1 MILEAKNIG
10 FRYKNSGYI
19 LKNLDFSI
27 SSNERVALLAKS
39 GYGKT
44 TLARIMSGYL
54 KQNWGEVLIDGEEIP
69 GSGFHPVQLIYQHP
83 EKTFNPKW
91 KMKKF
96 LEENGNPDEKLIDLL
111 EIKGTWLDRYPSELS
126 GGELQRFAIA
136 RAITQETKFIIA
148 DEITAML
155 DGISQAQI
163 WHSLIEITKKRNIGM
178 IVITHN
184 RELADKVCT
193 SIVKLQDRKSVV

>member
-1 MILEAKNIG
+1 MILEANNIG

-91 KMKKF
+91 KMKKS
-96 LEENGNPDEKLIDLL
+96 LEENGSPDEKLIDLL
-111 EIKGTWLDRYPSELS
+111 EIKGTWLDRYPNELS

-136 RAITQETKFIIA
+136 RAITQDTKFIIA

-193 SIVKLQDRKSVV
+193 NIVKLHEINNI

>member
-91 KMKKF
+91 KMKKS
-96 LEENGNPDEKLIDLL
+96 LEENGSPDEKLIDLL
-111 EIKGTWLDRYPSELS
+111 EIKGTWLDRYPNELS

-136 RAITQETKFIIA
+136 RAITQDTKFIIA

-193 SIVKLQDRKSVV
+193 RIVKLHEINNN